1 MKNAQF
7 GFDQFSAMMRRRK
20 IPFLIPFII
29 IFAACTVGAFIM
41 QKKYKS
47 STTILVQGDGVLN
60 PLVSYTMAVTMA
72 YDGQLHNFDE
82 IIYSRPVIEALID
95 SLGLHKQEETAAQ
108 KEALIAAITKSITTD
123 RKGTD
128 IFTISYFA
136 PTPEMAQR
144 GVEVLSELYIRK
156 RLTIQNSKNDF
167 AVQFF
172 TQRLNSLRNKFEKSQ
187 NQLVGMMKQ
196 HISAIP
202 ESDRELY
209 TQIGDYNKQIDKIQS
224 TISNYQ
230 QALAILNK
238 TDLAHP
244 KTIDLKTLYEIPLL
258 GVPYGKELESA
269 LVQYD
274 GLLHKYTEHYPAVE
288 DAKANL
294 LQLLQRSRSVTQS
307 GLVAKENQ
315 IWQIEKS
322 RNKEIATVQRATVAS
337 SQDQDVRS
345 NFNIYKGLYND
356 MQVKLEQA
364 ETSRALGENGARE
377 FVVLDPPALPTRPA
391 KPNKPLMVGA
401 GLILGLILGLL
412 SAGLAEIFDSRVR
425 TPMDID
431 LYNKPVIAF
440 LPAVDGYSKHAD

>member
-7 GFDQFSAMMRRRK
+7 GFDEFTAMMRRRRV
-20 IPFLIPFII
+20 PFLIPFVII
-29 IFAACTVGAFIM
+29 MAACTIGAFLM
-41 QKKYKS
+41 QKKYES

-60 PLVSYTMAVTMA
+60 PLVRYTMAVTME
-72 YDGQLHNFDE
+72 YDNQLHNFDE
-82 IIYSRPVIEALID
+82 IVYSRPVIEALID
-95 SLGLHKQEETAAQ
+95 SLGLQSKEKTASA
-108 KEALIAAITKSITTD
+108 KEALINATSKSIVTD

-128 IFTISYFA
+128 IFTLSYYA
-136 PTPEMAQR
+136 PTPQMAR
-144 GVEVLSELYIRK
+144 RAVEVLTELYIQKSLR
-156 RLTIQNSKNDF
+156 IQNSKNDF

-172 TQRLNSLRNKFEKSQ
+172 TQRMNSLRNKFEQSQ
-187 NQLVGMMKQ
+187 NQLVGLIKK

-209 TQIGDYNKQIDKIQS
+209 TQIGDYNKEIDKLQG

-230 QALAILNK
+230 QALAILNN
-238 TDLAHP
+238 TDAAHAG
-244 KTIDLKTLYEIPLL
+244 KLDLKSLYEIPLL
-258 GVPYGKELESA
+258 GVPYGSELESA
-269 LVQYD
+269 LVKYD

-294 LQLLQRSRSVTQS
+294 VQLLQRSRSVTQS

-315 IWQIEKS
+315 IWQIEKQ
-322 RNKEIATVQRATVAS
+322 RDREIATVQQATVAS
-337 SQDQDVRS
+337 SQDQDVQS

-364 ETSRALGENGARE
+364 ETSKDLGENGARE
-377 FVVLDPPALPTRPA
+377 FVVLDPPELPSSPA

-425 TPMDID
+425 TPID
-431 LYNKPVIAF
+431 VEMYNKPVIAF
-440 LPAVDGYSKHAD
+440 LPAVETINKHAD